1 MRVRGE
7 EVEGQRGEGVESK
20 KKKERKQ
27 KNYRPIPSRS
37 GLVKTFYINRGVV
50 GSKIY
55 AKHKSHTNKSHAR
68 VRKNSLDPLTFSF

>member
-1 MRVRGE
+1 MKGS
-7 EVEGQRGEGVESK
+7 SK
-20 KKKERKQ
+20 RKKGKKT

-68 VRKNSLDPLTFSF
+68 VRKNSLDSLTFSF